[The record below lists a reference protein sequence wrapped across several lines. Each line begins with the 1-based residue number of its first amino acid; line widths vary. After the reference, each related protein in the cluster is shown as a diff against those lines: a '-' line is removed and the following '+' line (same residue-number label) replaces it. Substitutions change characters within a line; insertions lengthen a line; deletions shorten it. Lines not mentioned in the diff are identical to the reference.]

1 MSPASPASRSSDL
14 PGVVEHHQVA
24 LAQQRLQIAYVPVVE
39 TGLGRRH
46 HQQTAGRTLGQRRL
60 RDQLG
65 GQVVVEVGLL
75 QGDADCDRAA
85 RIVRPLQRSNFVDS
99 TSEEVVRSTPSTAP
113 IPSVSASMS
122 PIVGTTPLPP
132 KSQIPLTT
140 SSLPTPALS

>member
-1 MSPASPASRSSDL
+1 MIRPPPRTTRTDTLFPSTTLFRSRR
-14 PGVVEHHQVA
+14 Q
-24 LAQQRLQIAYVPVVE
+24 
-39 TGLGRRH
+39 

-113 IPSVSASMS
+113 IRSVSASMS
-122 PIVGTTPLPP
+122 PIVGTTPVAA
-132 KSQIPLTT
+132 KSQMPLTDCRLRT
-140 SSLPTPALS
+140 SGICRSASTTAGICFG